1 MNKPKVDTPRYVLV
15 DFENVQPRNLRLL
28 KDKPFKVVVFAGANQ
43 TKIST
48 DFVIELNARNEYGKL
63 IQIEGS
69 GKNALDF
76 HIAYYIGTVL
86 TRSPDAEIHV
96 ISRDK
101 GFDPLIRFV
110 RERHK
115 ARVRREP
122 DIAEI
127 PALRIPASRGK
138 DEQVAAVI
146 ENLKARGNSRPRK
159 LSTLRNTINHLVDVK
174 LSDAEMDKF
183 VNKLKQSKVIAV
195 DGTKVTYNFRK
206 KRR

>member
-1 MNKPKVDTPRYVLV
+1 M

-48 DFVIELNARNEYGKL
+48 DFVIELNERNEYGKL

-86 TRSPDAEIHV
+86 SQSPDAEIHV

-115 ARVRREP
+115 AQVRREP

-127 PALRIPASRGK
+127 PALRIPASKGK

-146 ENLKARGNSRPRK
+146 ENLKSRGNSRPRK
-159 LSTLRNTINHLVDVK
+159 LSTLKNTINHLVDVK
-174 LSDAEMDKF
+174 LGDADLNKF
-183 VNKLKQSKVIAV
+183 INELKQSKVISV
-195 DGTKVTYNFRK
+195 DGTKVTYDFRK

>member
-1 MNKPKVDTPRYVLV
+1 MNKPKPDTPRYVLV

-48 DFVIELNARNEYGKL
+48 DFVIELNERNEYGKL

-86 TRSPDAEIHV
+86 AKSPDAEIHV

-127 PALRIPASRGK
+127 PALRIPASKGK

-146 ENLKARGNSRPRK
+146 ENLKSRGNSRPRK
-159 LSTLRNTINHLVDVK
+159 LSTLKNTINHLVDVK
-174 LSDAEMDKF
+174 LSDADLNKF
-183 VNKLKQSKVIAV
+183 INELKQSKVISV
-195 DGTKVTYNFRK
+195 DGTKVTYDFRK

>member
-1 MNKPKVDTPRYVLV
+1 MNKPKPDTPRYVLV

-48 DFVIELNARNEYGKL
+48 DFVIELNERNEYGKL

-86 TRSPDAEIHV
+86 SQSPDAEIHV

-127 PALRIPASRGK
+127 PALRIPASKGK

-146 ENLKARGNSRPRK
+146 ENLKSRGNSRPRK
-159 LSTLRNTINHLVDVK
+159 LSTLKNTINHLVDVK
-174 LSDAEMDKF
+174 LGDAELNKF
-183 VNKLKQSKVIAV
+183 INELQQSKVISV
-195 DGTKVTYNFRK
+195 DGTKVTYDFRK